1 MPRLQPALLS
11 LAIAGAL
18 LSAPAAFA
26 QAREPASIRTIASA
40 GVISGQVK
48 EAASGQ
54 FLDGARIRIGN
65 QTVSTDRQGR
75 FRIGG
80 LEATSHTIVVDF
92 VGYRAETVTVDL
104 SNGQGAAVA
113 VTLASTVATTL
124 ERVEVRTTRDAQA
137 LALNQQR
144 ASANYKNVV
153 SADLLGNFPD
163 ANIAESTQRV
173 PGVSIERDQGEGR
186 YVNVRGAPLEFTS
199 VSVDGV
205 QLSAPNPTR
214 RAVELDTIPSDV
226 IAALEVTKAIT
237 PDMDGDAIAGQ
248 INIVTQS
255 ALDRDGPTVR
265 GSLASGRFQ
274 LGSGDNDRAGF
285 TLGDRF
291 GADDHIGL
299 LVSGSGSRAGR
310 FTENVE
316 TTFARFD
323 DGRILPEV
331 TEIKDYEGTRTRTRT
346 SLAGRADFRIDENH
360 LLYAIGSASKFRD
373 KEYRNNFIIEY
384 ERHDAASNDFSGTVG
399 RATFD
404 KELRE
409 RIQEQRIRTLNLG
422 GEHYFDTWDMKWQA
436 ARSEGE
442 FDIPARQQ
450 LIYRSTLRP
459 PMRYDYSNP
468 DFPRY
473 TLLNGDGSV
482 RQEGLNLP
490 ESVYAF
496 RRYNARFE
504 QANESENSVRLDF
517 GREQDWLGDYGR
529 VQFGLRA
536 RLRDKTSNDDRNR
549 NSSAAGVPAYTS
561 VLCDGL
567 SNNFGV
573 FLVGRVYCNNA
584 FEQNRAAL
592 NANLLPLFA
601 DSVVADYRASEDI
614 TAGYL
619 RLDAN
624 WDRLSLVTGLRY
636 EMTSIEGR
644 GNRFDAA
651 TSRVLPQE
659 ASNDYNKLLPSLHFR
674 FEADPDTI
682 WRWSYSTALS
692 RPNYPDTAP
701 TLVVDDDGRSATA
714 GNPNLKPTYS
724 HNFDASFERYLRPL
738 GLVSVAVFH
747 KELQDPIFLA
757 TSRIGAGADAIDITR
772 PENGDG
778 GRITGVELAWQQTFD
793 FLPGLWDGLGV
804 YANYTYADSEA
815 ELPFGIGKT
824 PLPGTSEH
832 NANVALFYD
841 KHDLNLRLSYNWRSE
856 YIQAFDVGDREL
868 NVFWDERPLLDFTA
882 SYAFDKRWDAF
893 FEGSNLTDSK
903 QRRYQGQPNRV
914 LELEQFGRS
923 WLVGIRYKH

>member
-18 LSAPAAFA
+18 LSAPAAFGQSGNEA
-26 QAREPASIRTIASA
+26 EIRAISSA

-54 FLDGARIRIGN
+54 FLDGARVRLGN
-65 QTVSTDRQGR
+65 QTTTTDRQGR
-75 FRIGG
+75 FRFSG
-80 LEATSHTIVVDF
+80 LAATSHEIAVDF
-92 VGYRAETVTVDL
+92 VGYGAKTVNVDL
-104 SNGQGAAVA
+104 SSGQGAS
-113 VTLASTVATTL
+113 VTVVLASTTATEL
-124 ERVEVRTTRDAQA
+124 ERVEVRATRDAQA

-144 ASANYKNVV
+144 SSANYKNVV

-199 VSVDGV
+199 VSVDGL

-274 LGSGDNDRAGF
+274 LGSGDNDRAKF

-291 GADDHIGL
+291 GADDNIGL
-299 LVSGSGSRAGR
+299 LISGSGSRAGR

-331 TEIKDYEGTRTRTRT
+331 TEIKDYEGTRTRT

-384 ERHDAASNDFSGTVG
+384 ERHDAASDDVSGTVG

-409 RIQEQRIRTLNLG
+409 RIQEQRIRTMNFG
-422 GEHYFDTWDMKWQA
+422 GEHYFDTWDVKWQA

-450 LIYRSTLRP
+450 LIYRSSLRP
-459 PMRYDYSNP
+459 AMRYDYSNP

-473 TLLNGDGSV
+473 TLLNPDGSV
-482 RQEGLNLP
+482 LQEGLNLP
-490 ESVYAF
+490 ESVYNF

-504 QANESENSVRLDF
+504 QADESENSFRLDF
-517 GREQDWLGDYGR
+517 GREQDWIGEYGR
-529 VQFGLRA
+529 IQFGLRA

-549 NSSAAGVPAYTS
+549 NSSAAGTPAYTS

-584 FEQNRAAL
+584 FAQNSAAL
-592 NANLLPLFA
+592 NANLAPLLE
-601 DSVVADYRASEDI
+601 DSVVADYAASEDI
-614 TAGYL
+614 TAGYV
-619 RLDAN
+619 RLDAT
-624 WDRLSLVTGLRY
+624 WDRLTMVTGLRY
-636 EMTSIEGR
+636 EATEIEGR
-644 GNRFDAA
+644 GNRFDLV
-651 TSRVLPQE
+651 TEEVIPQF
-659 ASNDYNKLLPSLHFR
+659 ASNDYGKLLPSLHFR
-674 FEADPDTI
+674 FEQDPDTI

-701 TLVVDDDGRSATA
+701 TLIIDDDDRSATA

-724 HNFDASFERYLRPL
+724 HNFDVSFERYLRPL

-747 KELQDPIFLA
+747 KELQDPIFQA
-757 TSRIGAGADAIDITR
+757 TSRIGSGVDVLEITR
-772 PENGDG
+772 PENGDA

-793 FLPGLWDGLGV
+793 FLPGLWNGLGV

-824 PLPGTSEH
+824 QLPGTSEH
-832 NANVALFYD
+832 NANLAFFYE
-841 KHDLNLRLSYNWRSE
+841 KHDANLRLSYNWRSE
-856 YIQAFDVGDREL
+856 YIQAFDVSDREL
-868 NVFWDERPLLDFTA
+868 NVFWDDRPLLDFTA
-882 SYAFDKRWDAF
+882 SYALDKQWDVF
-893 FEGSNLTDSK
+893 FEGSNLTDTR

-923 WLVGIRYKH
+923 WLVGIRYKL